1 MEKHN
6 NNRLLMLA
14 LGVLPGAGPARLKDL
29 WESLRIEGLT
39 WDDLPSL
46 KPEKIRR
53 LSLSLPMQKAIE
65 KLPLALEEANALQE
79 KMTAQGIGWLSW
91 DDELYPPRLR
101 QFISPAPPFLL
112 FYSGNPDLLKSR
124 HIIGIIGTR
133 RPTASGIKAAQMAAE
148 ATAKRK
154 VAVASGGANGID
166 EAAHKSALQFGA
178 SIFVLPWGLFYLE
191 RMKRFSYLLNGLNH
205 LFLSEFHP
213 RDRGTRITPIQRN
226 RTVAA
231 LSDAL
236 LAVETGA
243 VGGTLHTV
251 RFARGF
257 KKPILAVDYSP
268 EKNPAGNA
276 SLLSTVAQKIPASK
290 LDDKIAW
297 DILRNALKR
306 GAALAL
312 RKPPEQATLFP

>member
-1 MEKHN
+1 
-6 NNRLLMLA
+6 
-14 LGVLPGAGPARLKDL
+14 
-29 WESLRIEGLT
+29 
-39 WDDLPSL
+39 
-46 KPEKIRR
+46 
-53 LSLSLPMQKAIE
+53 
-65 KLPLALEEANALQE
+65 
-79 KMTAQGIGWLSW
+79 
-91 DDELYPPRLR
+91 
-101 QFISPAPPFLL
+101 
-112 FYSGNPDLLKSR
+112 
-124 HIIGIIGTR
+124 
-133 RPTASGIKAAQMAAE
+133 
-148 ATAKRK
+148 
-154 VAVASGGANGID
+154 
-166 EAAHKSALQFGA
+166 
-178 SIFVLPWGLFYLE
+178 
-191 RMKRFSYLLNGLNH
+191 
-205 LFLSEFHP
+205 
-213 RDRGTRITPIQRN
+213 
-226 RTVAA
+226 
-231 LSDAL
+231 L

>member
-124 HIIGIIGTR
+124 HIIGT
-133 RPTASGIKAAQMAAE
+133 
-148 ATAKRK
+148 
-154 VAVASGGANGID
+154 NG
-166 EAAHKSALQFGA
+166 
-178 SIFVLPWGLFYLE
+178 
-191 RMKRFSYLLNGLNH
+191 R
-205 LFLSEFHP
+205 
-213 RDRGTRITPIQRN
+213 
-226 RTVAA
+226 
-231 LSDAL
+231 
-236 LAVETGA
+236 
-243 VGGTLHTV
+243 
-251 RFARGF
+251 
-257 KKPILAVDYSP
+257 
-268 EKNPAGNA
+268 
-276 SLLSTVAQKIPASK
+276 
-290 LDDKIAW
+290 
-297 DILRNALKR
+297 
-306 GAALAL
+306 
-312 RKPPEQATLFP
+312 